1 MLVLLSFHQHMECNE
16 LFSDNFFMKL
26 EHDHE
31 ILLDFVLVYH
41 SLHDIAQCFE
51 KQDNSLRREDL
62 HPLFALS
69 TLTVYK
75 LCDENEDIHNMTTL
89 ILFR

>member
-1 MLVLLSFHQHMECNE
+1 MECNE

-51 KQDNSLRREDL
+51 KQDNFLRREDL
-62 HPLFALS
+62 DPLFALS

-75 LCDENEDIHNMTTL
+75 LCDENEDEQIIIAPACKFL
-89 ILFR
+89 RLRGGIKI